1 MLIFLFSKIKTME
14 KYNIDKDINVVCIT
28 AATFPNGVMAAHQAV
43 HAKYP
48 GGNNRRF
55 FGISRPDR
63 TGTIIYK
70 AAAELLPG
78 ETADGL
84 ETFTIKKGTYL
95 GRYIHNFM
103 SDVQQ
108 VGSTFR
114 EILGQPGLDPNGYC
128 LEIYEGEN
136 DVRCLVGLAE

>member
-1 MLIFLFSKIKTME
+1 ME
-14 KYNIDKDINVVCIT
+14 KYKIDKNISVVCIT
-28 AATFPNGVMAAHQAV
+28 ATTFPDGVMVAHQAV
-43 HAKYP
+43 HAKFAA
-48 GGNNRRF
+48 GNNRRF

-78 ETADGL
+78 ETNDDL
-84 ETFTIKKGTYL
+84 ETFTIKKGMYL

-108 VGSTFR
+108 VGKTFR
-114 EILGQPGLDPNGYC
+114 EILDQPDLDPNGYC

-136 DVRCLVGLAE
+136 DVRCLVGLAED